1 MSTTA
6 HIITS
11 LNTLAEQK
19 AQELLARAKKI
30 LDTPKY
36 RASGDLAESLAVSVE
51 KGTATEPPVITLSF
65 ADQGQFLSMRNPS
78 WGRVP
83 EIEKLEKWVR
93 DRGTARFRYVTGRKL
108 SSMSEDEKVSKI
120 ASGIAWAYR
129 KHQLKWKP
137 KTWRK
142 ATLVKL
148 LEDLNEQTARVWE
161 DGIVVGV
168 ETELYGK

>member
-1 MSTTA
+1 MSTPA
-6 HIITS
+6 HITTA
-11 LNTLAEQK
+11 LNTLAQAK
-19 AQELLARAKKI
+19 AEELLARAKKI

-36 RASGDLAESLAVSVE
+36 RASGELADSLEVNVTPGSAS
-51 KGTATEPPVITLSF
+51 EPPVITLSF

-93 DRGTARFRYVTGRKL
+93 TKGSSKFRYVTGRNVAN
-108 SSMSEDEKVSKI
+108 MSEGEKVSKI

-129 KHQLKWKP
+129 KHQLRWKP

-142 ATLVKL
+142 ATLVQL
-148 LEDLNEQTARVWE
+148 LQDLNEQTARVWE

-168 ETELYGK
+168 ESELYR

>member
-1 MSTTA
+1 MSTPA
-6 HIITS
+6 HIIAS

-36 RASGDLAESLAVSVE
+36 RNSGELIDSLEVSVE
-51 KGTATEPPVITLSF
+51 KGTAKEPPVITLTF

-129 KHQLKWKP
+129 KHQLRWKP

-142 ATLVKL
+142 ATLVQL
-148 LEDLNEQTARVWE
+148 LEEINAETVSLWE
-161 DGIVVGV
+161 NGIIVY
-168 ETELYGK
+168 LDA